1 MKNFLTDTREIK
13 FNEVVF
19 ANRNKQYGA
28 YVLRTEES
36 STLKKALII
45 GVAFFAAVSVI
56 PLIANSHTDIAVP
69 EPAPTEGH
77 IFRNIADPPK
87 IEREIVKPSPPAPAP
102 MEKTVVS
109 TLPTPTKN
117 LTKPEVPAPSKD
129 ELKDASIG
137 TANAD
142 GAKPDDTYKP
152 IEKPVTSVVPGK
164 QADMPKTSDEPAVI
178 VDVQANFSGGIEA
191 FRNKVMQNFDTSD
204 FEENG
209 GVIKTTVTFI
219 VEKDGTISGIKTNGA
234 NAEFSLE
241 AERTIKAVKGK
252 WIPAKIKG
260 QPVRSYFKFPIS
272 MRFE

>member
-1 MKNFLTDTREIK
+1 MKNILTNTQEIK
-13 FNEVVF
+13 FNELVF

-28 YVLRTEES
+28 YVLRNEES
-36 STLKKALII
+36 STLKKALFI

-56 PLIANSHTDIAVP
+56 PLIANSLIDKKVE
-69 EPAPTEGH
+69 EPAPTGGLILTPIPEK
-77 IFRNIADPPK
+77 PEKPV
-87 IEREIVKPSPPAPAP
+87 EIVKPKPPAPAP
-102 MEKTVVS
+102 IEKTVVY

-117 LTKPEVPAPSKD
+117 LTKPEIAAPTQD
-129 ELKDASIG
+129 ELQDAAIG
-137 TANAD
+137 TVNTD
-142 GAKPDDTYKP
+142 GVKPDDTYKS
-152 IEKPVTSVVPGK
+152 IDKPFTGENPGK
-164 QADMPKTSDEPAVI
+164 QVDVSKTSDEPAVV
-178 VDVQANFSGGIEA
+178 VDVQADFSGGIEV

-219 VEKDGTISGIKTNGA
+219 VEKDGTISGIKTNGG
-234 NAEFSLE
+234 NAEFSRE

-260 QPVRSYFKFPIS
+260 EPVRSYFKFPIS

>member
-1 MKNFLTDTREIK
+1 MKNFLTDNQEIK
-13 FNEVVF
+13 FNEMVF
-19 ANRNKQYGA
+19 AKRNKQYGA

-36 STLKKALII
+36 STLKKALFI

-56 PLIANSHTDIAVP
+56 PLIANSFTDTVIHEPVP
-69 EPAPTEGH
+69 TDGPILIPIPDAPDKKVET
-77 IFRNIADPPK
+77 
-87 IEREIVKPSPPAPAP
+87 VKPNPPAPAP
-102 MEKTVVS
+102 IEKTVVY

-117 LTKPEVPAPSKD
+117 LTKPETPAPSKD
-129 ELKDASIG
+129 ELKDATIG
-137 TANAD
+137 TVNVD
-142 GAKPDDTYKP
+142 GAKPGDTYKP
-152 IEKPVTSVVPGK
+152 IEKPFTNEGTGK
-164 QADMPKTSDEPAVI
+164 QVDVPKTSDEPAVT

-191 FRNKVMQNFDTSD
+191 FRNKVMQNFDTSN

-234 NAEFSLE
+234 NPEFSRE

-260 QPVRSYFKFPIS
+260 VPVRSYFKFPIS
-272 MRFE
+272 MRVE